1 MNESRE
7 LQAARE
13 HLARAERTFTTPG
26 GLAELEVGLGMLDEL
41 MERNSAER
49 AVANNLA
56 AAYAAKIFERVNMA
70 IAVDRTI
77 PQPRLEHFFKLML
90 AFDEGDFT
98 LPERARELK
107 IAVVR
112 RLIELAYEGHPPE
125 VKRQALEK
133 LGEITGDRRGEA

>member
-7 LQAARE
+7 LRAARE
-13 HLARAERTFTTPG
+13 HLARAERTFTTAS
-26 GLAELEVGLGMLDEL
+26 GLAELEVGLGLLDEL
-41 MERNSAER
+41 IESNSAEHS
-49 AVANNLA
+49 VADNLA
-56 AAYAAKIFERVNMA
+56 AAYAAKIFERVKTA
-70 IAVDRTI
+70 IAGDRKI
-77 PQPRLEHFFKLML
+77 PQPTLEHFFKLML
-90 AFDEGDFT
+90 AFDEGDFA

-133 LGEITGDRRGEA
+133 LGEITGSSPGD